1 MMQIKKILIQ
11 FKIQKDVVQADLG
24 FVTNAGF
31 TKKWGAHK
39 EEDDRFAVEVEV
51 ISSDSAP
58 LAHDR
63 IFGVHL
69 AATVGGT
76 TVIGNKY
83 VLRTYDT

>member
-1 MMQIKKILIQ
+1 M
-11 FKIQKDVVQADLG
+11 G

-31 TKKWGAHK
+31 TKKWGNHQ

-76 TVIGNKY
+76 TVIGNERY
-83 VLRTYDT
+83 LYLG